1 MNIDTLEKEMLNA
14 INIERKG
21 VEEENSFTTL
31 ETIDFRFDNLQNFL
45 QKLCKEYRGEE
56 WLR

>member
-56 WLR
+56 

>member
-31 ETIDFRFDNLQNFL
+31 ETIDFRFNNLQNFF